1 MVADLRWAWVEV
13 DLGAYARNVS
23 RIVRAASPS
32 ETWAVVKADAYGHG
46 AVPCARAALDA
57 GASGLCVAT
66 VAEGLELRSAGIGAP
81 VLVLGEQPPEQFP
94 AAVAARLALTAS
106 RTDVLVA
113 LSAAAQSAGVPATVH
128 VEVDTGMHR
137 VGAEPEEV
145 AALAARIAADDWLDG
160 EGCFTHF
167 AVADEPGRDGTTAA
181 QLAAFRGAVEA
192 CGRVGWRPRLL
203 HAANSAALLRGLV
216 GGADGWIVRAG
227 IAAYGIDPD
236 PLGDEPEGFEPVLSL
251 RARVSHVQRRRA
263 GEAVSYGLRRPLDRD
278 ATVATLPLGYAD
290 GLRRDAWRECEV
302 LVGGRRRRFAGTVT
316 MDQSMVDCGDDPVSV
331 GDEAV
336 LIGAQAGVG
345 IPANEWARRLGTI
358 GYEITCAISRRVP
371 RRWVS

>member
-1 MVADLRWAWVEV
+1 MAADLRWAWAEV
-13 DLGAYARNVS
+13 DLGAYARNVE
-23 RIVRAASPS
+23 RIVRAAAPAA
-32 ETWAVVKADAYGHG
+32 TWAVVKADAYGHG
-46 AVPCARAALDA
+46 AVPCARTALSS
-57 GASGLCVAT
+57 GATGLCVAT
-66 VAEGLELRSAGIGAP
+66 VTEGLALRDAGIGAP

-106 RTDVLVA
+106 RADVLDS
-113 LSAAAQSAGVPATVH
+113 LAAAARTAGTRATVH

-137 VGAEPEEV
+137 VGADPSEV
-145 AALAARIAADDWLDG
+145 GALAARIAGDESLDG

-181 QLAAFRGAVEA
+181 QLAAFRDSVEA
-192 CGRVGWRPRLL
+192 CHRAGWRPRLL

-216 GGADGWIVRAG
+216 DGVEGWIVRAG

-236 PLGDEPEGFEPVLSL
+236 PAGDEPGGFEPVLSL

-263 GEAVSYGLRRPLDRD
+263 GEAVSYGLRRPLERD

-336 LIGAQAGVG
+336 LIGAQDGGRITV
-345 IPANEWARRLGTI
+345 NEWARRLGTI
-358 GYEITCAISRRVP
+358 GYEVTCAISARVP
-371 RRWVS
+371 RRWTT

>member
-1 MVADLRWAWVEV
+1 MVADLRWAWAEV

-32 ETWAVVKADAYGHG
+32 ATWAVVKAGAYGHG
-46 AVPCARAALDA
+46 AVQCARAALDA
-57 GASGLCVAT
+57 GAAGLCVAT
-66 VAEGLELRSAGIGAP
+66 VPEGLELRGAGIDAP
-81 VLVLGEQPPEQFP
+81 VLVLGEQPPGQFP
-94 AAVAARLALTAS
+94 AAVAARLALSAS
-106 RTDVLVA
+106 RIDVVVA
-113 LSAAAQSAGVPATVH
+113 LSAAARSAGIPATVH

-137 VGAEPEEV
+137 VGADPSDV
-145 AALAARIAADDWLDG
+145 AALAARIAADEWLDG

-167 AVADEPGRDGTTAA
+167 AVADEPDRDGTTAA
-181 QLAAFRGAVEA
+181 QVAAFRGAVEA
-192 CGRVGWRPRLL
+192 CGRAGWRPRVL

-216 GGADGWIVRAG
+216 EGADGWIVRAG

-236 PLGDEPEGFEPVLSL
+236 PARDEPEGFEPVLSL

-290 GLRRDAWRECEV
+290 GVRRDAWRECEV

-316 MDQSMVDCGDDPVSV
+316 MDQSMLDCGDDPVSV

-336 LIGAQAGVG
+336 LIGAQGDAR
-345 IPANEWARRLGTI
+345 IPVNEWARRLGTI
-358 GYEITCAISRRVP
+358 GYEVTCAISARVP
-371 RRWVS
+371 RRWVP

>member
-32 ETWAVVKADAYGHG
+32 ATWAVVKADAYGHG

-66 VAEGLELRSAGIGAP
+66 VAEGLELRDAGIGAP

-106 RTDVLVA
+106 RTDVLGA

-137 VGAEPEEV
+137 VGAEPEGAV
-145 AALAARIAADDWLDG
+145 ALAARIAADDWLDG

-167 AVADEPGRDGTTAA
+167 AVADEPGRDDTTAS
-181 QLAAFRGAVEA
+181 QLAAFRDAVRA
-192 CGRVGWRPRLL
+192 CGRAGWRPRLL

-227 IAAYGIDPD
+227 IASYGIDPD
-236 PLGDEPEGFEPVLSL
+236 PSRDEPQGFEPVLSL
-251 RARVSHVQRRRA
+251 CARVSHVQRRRA

-336 LIGAQAGVG
+336 LIGAQAGAR

-358 GYEITCAISRRVP
+358 GYEVTCAISRRVP
-371 RRWVS
+371 RRWVA

>member
-32 ETWAVVKADAYGHG
+32 ATWAVVKADAYGHG

-66 VAEGLELRSAGIGAP
+66 VAEGLELRGAGIGAP

-94 AAVAARLALTAS
+94 VAVAARLALTAS
-106 RTDVLVA
+106 RTDVLAA

-137 VGAEPEEV
+137 VGTDPEGA
-145 AALAARIAADDWLDG
+145 AALAARIATDDWLDG

-167 AVADEPGRDGTTAA
+167 AVADEPGRDDTTAA
-181 QLAAFRGAVEA
+181 QIAAFRGAVGA
-192 CGRVGWRPRLL
+192 CSRAGWRPRLL

-216 GGADGWIVRAG
+216 AGADGWIVRAG

-236 PLGDEPEGFEPVLSL
+236 PARDDPEGFEPVLSL
-251 RARVSHVQRRRA
+251 RARVSHVQRRHA

-336 LIGAQAGVG
+336 LIGAQAGVR

-358 GYEITCAISRRVP
+358 GYEVTCAISRRVP
-371 RRWVS
+371 RRWVA

>member
-1 MVADLRWAWVEV
+1 MVAGLRWAWAEV
-13 DLGAYARNVS
+13 DLAAYARNVS

-32 ETWAVVKADAYGHG
+32 ATWAVVKADAYGHG
-46 AVPCARAALDA
+46 AVPCARAALAA

-66 VAEGLELRSAGIGAP
+66 VAEGLELRGAGVVAP

-106 RTDVLVA
+106 RTGALSA
-113 LSAAAQSAGVPATVH
+113 LSAAGRAAGAPATVH

-137 VGAEPEEV
+137 VGAEPPDV
-145 AALAARIAADDWLDG
+145 AALAERIVADEWLDG

-181 QLAAFRGAVEA
+181 QLSAFRDAIGACHRA
-192 CGRVGWRPRLL
+192 GWRPRLL

-216 GGADGWIVRAG
+216 DGADGWIVRAG

-236 PLGDEPEGFEPVLSL
+236 PAGDEPEGFEPVLSL

-263 GEAVSYGLRRPLDRD
+263 GEAVSYGLRRPLERD

-302 LVGGRRRRFAGTVT
+302 LLGGRRRRFAGTVT

-336 LIGAQAGVG
+336 LIGAQGDG
-345 IPANEWARRLGTI
+345 RIPVNEWARRLGTI
-358 GYEITCAISRRVP
+358 GYEVTCAISARVP
-371 RRWVS
+371 RRWTS

>member
-1 MVADLRWAWVEV
+1 VVADLRWAWAEV

-32 ETWAVVKADAYGHG
+32 ATWAVVKADAYGHG

-66 VAEGLELRSAGIGAP
+66 VAEGLELRGEGIDAP
-81 VLVLGEQPPEQFP
+81 VLVLGEQPPEQFA

-113 LSAAAQSAGVPATVH
+113 LSAAARSAGIPAMVH

-137 VGAEPEEV
+137 VGVEPGEV
-145 AALAARIAADDWLDG
+145 PVLAGRIASDDWLDG

-181 QLAAFRGAVEA
+181 QLAAFQGAVEA
-192 CGRVGWRPRLL
+192 CGRAGWRPRLL

-216 GGADGWIVRAG
+216 RGADGWIVRAG

-236 PLGDEPEGFEPVLSL
+236 PAHDEPEGFEPVLSL

-302 LVGGRRRRFAGTVT
+302 LVGGRRRRFAGTVS

-331 GDEAV
+331 GDEVV
-336 LIGAQAGVG
+336 LIGPQDGG
-345 IPANEWARRLGTI
+345 RIPVNEWARRLGTI
-358 GYEITCAISRRVP
+358 GYEVTCAISRRVP
-371 RRWVS
+371 RRWVR

>member
-32 ETWAVVKADAYGHG
+32 ATWAVVKADAYGHG

-113 LSAAAQSAGVPATVH
+113 LSAAAQSAGVPAAVH

-137 VGAEPEEV
+137 VGAEPEEA

-192 CGRVGWRPRLL
+192 CGRAGWRPRLL

-336 LIGAQAGVG
+336 LIGAQAGAR

-371 RRWVS
+371 RRWVA

>member
-1 MVADLRWAWVEV
+1 MVAGLRWAWAEV
-13 DLGAYARNVS
+13 DLAAYARNVS

-32 ETWAVVKADAYGHG
+32 ATWAVVKADAYGHG
-46 AVPCARAALDA
+46 AVPCARAALAA

-66 VAEGLELRSAGIGAP
+66 VAEGLELREAGVVAP
-81 VLVLGEQPPEQFP
+81 VLVLGEQPPEQFA

-106 RTDVLVA
+106 RTGALAA
-113 LSAAAQSAGVPATVH
+113 LSAAGRAVGAPATVH

-137 VGAEPEEV
+137 VGAEPPDV
-145 AALAARIAADDWLDG
+145 AALAERIVADEWLDG

-181 QLAAFRGAVEA
+181 QLAAFRDAIGACHRA
-192 CGRVGWRPRLL
+192 GWRPRLL

-216 GGADGWIVRAG
+216 DGADGWIVRAG

-236 PLGDEPEGFEPVLSL
+236 PAGDEPEGFEPVLSL

-263 GEAVSYGLRRPLDRD
+263 GEAVSYGLRRPLERD

-302 LVGGRRRRFAGTVT
+302 LLGGRRRRFAGTVT

-336 LIGAQAGVG
+336 LIGAQGDG
-345 IPANEWARRLGTI
+345 RIPVNEWARRLGTI
-358 GYEITCAISRRVP
+358 GYEVTCAISARVP
-371 RRWVS
+371 RRWTS